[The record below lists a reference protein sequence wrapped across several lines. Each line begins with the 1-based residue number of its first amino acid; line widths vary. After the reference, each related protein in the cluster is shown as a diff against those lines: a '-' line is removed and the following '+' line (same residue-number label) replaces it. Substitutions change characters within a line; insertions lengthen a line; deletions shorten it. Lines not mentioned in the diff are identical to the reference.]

1 MLKVVALGVTAE
13 NGRTLTTYAMLD
25 STAVTSMI
33 TSNIVD
39 ELQLQGV
46 PEKVSINTVTQR
58 DQNLELCKVKFQI
71 SSATQG
77 SPSFPWPVYHA
88 LTVKSL
94 KVSDRYC
101 PSQLDLSPW
110 PHLSGLQ
117 LPNTAV
123 DVNEV
128 SVLTGQHVPQVHLVL
143 DYCWGDSP
151 QSQPYGMKTPFGW
164 CVAEPTNRNKDEN
177 KPVALSVF
185 EFDWAEDKRDV
196 KLHEQVDRFWALE
209 SLGFRSDGTS
219 NSLEDERALEILKRT
234 TKMKDGRYE
243 VGLLWRN
250 DNPELPNNRVQA
262 EKRLQQ
268 LKRCFQR
275 CPEFAAHYKAVMND
289 YIDKGYSVKLSKEE
303 AARTSSHI
311 WYLPHHGV
319 INPNKSKVRKVYDA
333 AAIFEGTALNKELLQ
348 GALLSNTL
356 VAVLMR
362 FRKDEV
368 AVASDL

>member
-25 STAVTSMI
+25 STAVSSMI

-39 ELQLQGV
+39 KLQLQGV

-77 SPSFPWPVYHA
+77 SPSFPVYHA
-88 LTVKSL
+88 FTVKIL
-94 KVSDRYC
+94 NVSDRYC

-110 PHLSGLQ
+110 PHLSCLQ

-123 DVNEV
+123 DANEV
-128 SVLTGQHVPQVHLVL
+128 SVLTGQHVPQVHLIL

-185 EFDWAEDKRDV
+185 EFDWAEDKRDM
-196 KLHEQVDRFWALE
+196 KLHEQVEGFSALE

-219 NSLEDERALEILKRT
+219 NSLEDERALEILKT
-234 TKMKDGRYE
+234 E
-243 VGLLWRN
+243 
-250 DNPELPNNRVQA
+250 
-262 EKRLQQ
+262 Q
-268 LKRCFQR
+268 L
-275 CPEFAAHYKAVMND
+275 
-289 YIDKGYSVKLSKEE
+289 S
-303 AARTSSHI
+303 
-311 WYLPHHGV
+311 
-319 INPNKSKVRKVYDA
+319 
-333 AAIFEGTALNKELLQ
+333 
-348 GALLSNTL
+348 
-356 VAVLMR
+356 
-362 FRKDEV
+362 
-368 AVASDL
+368 